1 MLNNYTLPPMKAE
14 YVDIVIVG
22 AGLSGI
28 GAAWHLQNKC
38 SNKRYLILE
47 SRNTLGGTWDLFR
60 YPGIRSDSDM
70 FTMGYQFK
78 PWQDNRT
85 MADGASIL
93 NYVKEAASE
102 NDITQKIRYGHKLT
116 TASWSSEKAIWT
128 LTAQYQRTGAI
139 TKIQCQFLLMCAGYY
154 HYDEGYRPEFKGKE
168 KFQGT
173 LIHPQHWPE
182 DLDYSNKKIVVI
194 GSGATAITLV
204 PELAKKAQHVTMLQ
218 RSPSYILSLPA
229 KDKISSLLK
238 KVLPLKWVYALI
250 RKKNIGRQQYLYRL
264 TRTHP
269 EKIKNYISKMA
280 KKILGQN
287 YDIDTHFSPSYNP
300 WDQRL
305 CFIPDNDFFKSIQ
318 SNNATVLTDQIDSL
332 TETGIQLQSGDKLD
346 ADIIVTAT
354 GFNIEILGGTEFSV
368 DGKNVDFS
376 KTYTYKGM
384 MYSDVPNMASIF
396 GYINASWTLHVDLI
410 ADYICRLIN
419 HMDSTETQQCTPTL
433 RESDKNMPSR
443 PWIDSFSPGYIQRGI
458 HLYPKQGSHEPWL
471 NTQDYKKD
479 KENLQNSPIDDGIMI
494 FSKKKEVT
502 E

>member
-1 MLNNYTLPPMKAE
+1 MDGE
-14 YVDIVIVG
+14 YFDAVIVG

-38 SNKRYLILE
+38 PNKRYLILE
-47 SRNTLGGTWDLFR
+47 GRNTLGGTWDLFR
-60 YPGIRSDSDM
+60 YPGVRSDSDM
-70 FTMGYQFK
+70 FTLGYQFQ
-78 PWQDNRT
+78 PWNDDRS
-85 MADGASIL
+85 MADGSSIL

-102 NDITQKIRYGHKLT
+102 NDITEHIRYGHKLT
-116 TASWSSEKAIWT
+116 TASWSSEKAIWS
-128 LTAQYQRTGAI
+128 LTTQCQRTRAI

-154 HYDEGYRPEFKGKE
+154 RYDEGYSPEFKGKE

-173 LIHPQHWPE
+173 LIHPQHWPD

-194 GSGATAITLV
+194 GSGATAVTLV

-229 KDKISSLLK
+229 IDKIASLLK
-238 KVLPLKWVYALI
+238 KILPIKWVYALV
-250 RKKNIGRQQYLYRL
+250 RKKNISRQQYLYRL

-269 EKIKNYISKMA
+269 EKIKGYISKMA

-305 CFIPDNDFFKSIQ
+305 CFIPNNDFFKSIQ
-318 SNNATVLTDQIDSL
+318 LKKAAVLTDQIDCF
-332 TETGIQLQSGDKLD
+332 TATGIQLQSDHHVE

-354 GFNIEILGGTEFSV
+354 GFNLEILGGTEFTV
-368 DGKNVDFS
+368 DGKNIDFS

-384 MYSDVPNMASIF
+384 MYSGVPNMASIF

-410 ADYICRLIN
+410 ANYICRLIN

-433 RESDKNMPSR
+433 RELDKNMPAR
-443 PWIDSFSPGYIQRGI
+443 PWIDDFSSGYIQRGI

-479 KENLQNSPIDDGIMI
+479 KKNLQNSTIDDGIMI
-494 FSKKKEVT
+494 FRKKKEAT
-502 E
+502 K

>member
-1 MLNNYTLPPMKAE
+1 MKAE

-128 LTAQYQRTGAI
+128 LTAQCQRTGTI

-154 HYDEGYRPEFKGKE
+154 RYDEGYRPEFKGKE

-218 RSPSYILSLPA
+218 RSPSYIFFSFTS
-229 KDKISSLLK
+229 I
-238 KVLPLKWVYALI
+238 
-250 RKKNIGRQQYLYRL
+250 
-264 TRTHP
+264 
-269 EKIKNYISKMA
+269 
-280 KKILGQN
+280 IL
-287 YDIDTHFSPSYNP
+287 
-300 WDQRL
+300 
-305 CFIPDNDFFKSIQ
+305 
-318 SNNATVLTDQIDSL
+318 
-332 TETGIQLQSGDKLD
+332 
-346 ADIIVTAT
+346 
-354 GFNIEILGGTEFSV
+354 
-368 DGKNVDFS
+368 
-376 KTYTYKGM
+376 
-384 MYSDVPNMASIF
+384 
-396 GYINASWTLHVDLI
+396 
-410 ADYICRLIN
+410 
-419 HMDSTETQQCTPTL
+419 
-433 RESDKNMPSR
+433 
-443 PWIDSFSPGYIQRGI
+443 
-458 HLYPKQGSHEPWL
+458 
-471 NTQDYKKD
+471 
-479 KENLQNSPIDDGIMI
+479 
-494 FSKKKEVT
+494 
-502 E
+502 